1 MGNPQVS
8 CHPPLVGGAVVD
20 CVVRHWW
27 EVAMGWKFD
36 LGDVADVSFLSD
48 RFSVK
53 NLVGVRS
60 LCFNWQNKYWH
71 LFSKALPSAAVSFT
85 TL

>member
-8 CHPPLVGGAVVD
+8 CYPHLVWGNVVD
-20 CVVRHWW
+20 CVVRHRW
-27 EVAMGWKFD
+27 EVTTGWKLD

-60 LCFNWQNKYWH
+60 LCFN
-71 LFSKALPSAAVSFT
+71 
-85 TL
+85 